1 MLFTVTR
8 RPHVFTLQ
16 FGLPF
21 VTPLNPRALPLG
33 RLTKRTPTHI
43 PVPLPNPAVEPLAVS
58 FGFSIPS
65 SVMYIK

>member
-43 PVPLPNPAVEPLAVS
+43 PVPPPEPCRRAPRGLVWFLNS
-58 FGFSIPS
+58 FFSY
-65 SVMYIK
+65 VY